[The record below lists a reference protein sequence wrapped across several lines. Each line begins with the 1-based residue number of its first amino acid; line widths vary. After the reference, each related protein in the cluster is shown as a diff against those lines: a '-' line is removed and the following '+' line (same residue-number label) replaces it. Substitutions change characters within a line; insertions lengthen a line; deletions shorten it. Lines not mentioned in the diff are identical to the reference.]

1 MKQRERPVLHPPT
14 PDWRDAI
21 QIHPAA
27 ELFSMMSDPELEH
40 LAKDI
45 EVNGLRMGV
54 AWLRTPDGP
63 FLLDGRNR
71 VAAISRIA
79 DEDRRAELQEELQ
92 RSCKLLPAE
101 TDPLA
106 YVFSANNC
114 RRHLTPSDRRKLIS
128 KLLKAYPDLSDR
140 AIARLVGTSHTTVAA
155 VRAEF
160 NGQSGHKPMEERR
173 EASGRKAR
181 GRKAGSK
188 PVIKQTTKR
197 EVTPP
202 TPTEDAGSTGAIA
215 VPPSAR
221 NSGRDAEWIA
231 RVLQAVTGLAA
242 MPADTSYIV
251 AIVRSSIS
259 AKPVEARMF
268 KATAWLKEFCE
279 EWDKTH
285 LPGRNRPISGHRKA
299 TLT

>member
-1 MKQRERPVLHPPT
+1 MIDPPT
-14 PDWRDAI
+14 PAWRDGI

-27 ELFSMMSDPELEH
+27 ELFPMMSDPELDR

-92 RSCKLLPAE
+92 RSRKILPAE

-114 RRHLTPSDRRKLIS
+114 RRHLTPADKRQLIS
-128 KLLKAYPDLSDR
+128 KLLNAYPGLSDR
-140 AIARLVGTSHTTVAA
+140 AIAKLVGTSHTTVAA
-155 VRAEF
+155 VRGEP
-160 NGQSGHKPMEERR
+160 NGQSGHKPMAERR
-173 EASGRKAR
+173 DASGRKAR

-188 PVIKQTTKR
+188 LAIEKAAKR

-202 TPTEDAGSTGAIA
+202 SPREDGGSTGAIA
-215 VPPSAR
+215 GPLPAR

-231 RVLQAVTGLAA
+231 RILQAVTGLAA
-242 MPADTSYIV
+242 MPADTRYIV
-251 AIVRSSIS
+251 TIVRSSIS

-268 KATAWLKEFCE
+268 KASTWLKEFCE

-285 LPGRNRPISGHRKA
+285 LPGRNRPISGHEMA